1 MIKVLPINKNVNNN
15 PRDTYFFEVSLGYG
29 EHCDDTFTDS
39 RVIINDEKAL
49 HPKYENDDPENGF
62 QIDDAG
68 FPDFNTYITSEE
80 AEKMYL
86 LFTRIVKKSD
96 DEHITLNDGV
106 DETWF
111 KKYYHMTQKE
121 IDEFRTYYEKYEV
134 SLFNPQID
142 HNWYGLVSC
151 RIIYYDIDGN
161 RHKCE
166 VC

>member
-1 MIKVLPINKNVNNN
+1 MIKILPITKKVNNN

-29 EHCDDTFTDS
+29 DRCDDTFTDS

-49 HPKYENDDPENGF
+49 HPKYENDEPENGF
-62 QIDDAG
+62 LIDDKG
-68 FPDFNTYITSEE
+68 SPDFNTYITTEE

-86 LFTRIVKKSD
+86 FFTRIIKKSKNG
-96 DEHITLNDGV
+96 HITLNDGV
-106 DETWF
+106 YETWF
-111 KKYYHMTQKE
+111 KKFYRMTQEE
-121 IDEFRTYYEKYEV
+121 IDEFRTYYEKYQA

-142 HNWYGLVSC
+142 YNWYGLVSC